1 MFLTSAA
8 VVAVVALLSPLALRL
23 SGLRLPGIVL
33 QIILGILIGPE
44 VLGVFDVAG
53 IVAVSSSPR
62 SRK

>member
-1 MFLTSAA
+1 

-23 SGLRLPGIVL
+23 SGLRLPGVVL

-44 VLGVFDVAG
+44 VLGVSDVAG
-53 IVAVSSSPR
+53 LCPVSSSPG